1 MAFPKSF
8 LGADP
13 LPSALNP
20 AFIQYSEQDTAD
32 KLILPYLTSAFGFPA
47 SSSLEFQAQ
56 HTTRIDEIK
65 SGRYDGL
72 YLSGGFPY
80 VLLEAKRYMHDLTEE
95 DFSQA
100 RSYATGTHFDKSVP
114 FLVVSNGREHQ
125 FYQRTETINPGDGK
139 LSYNP
144 IPGTPWHS
152 IIEFIPGE
160 IRRLLPEKELLSIL
174 LGFKQRTLQD
184 ISSHFLDPST
194 AKYDKGLNA
203 NLGHFLDQIL
213 QEREKFVGQ
222 TGSNEQASIR
232 HALEVI
238 SLHFTS
244 KILFIKLIE
253 DLSAGSDTPRVIHTL
268 FPRIE
273 YDLIGGLFGFKVLNA
288 LSQLEE
294 HSALKTFAKSKR
306 FYRQLGQDIA
316 RVSWQDIFRYGFSV
330 HSAQYGKLFK
340 AANYDRFLPSEGTLE
355 QIRNQLI
362 TIDIRSAILYG
373 DPSARLNVIGRLYE
387 RLIDEELR
395 NSIGAVYTPDPTMR
409 FMVQLGKQFLGRFR
423 GHKIVEPSCG
433 SGHFYR
439 QIYRDYVSEVIEWQ
453 TAQGQGQN
461 AAAAH
466 AEGLAHVYGRDVDPF
481 AVQLT
486 MLGTFLEQLKD
497 NVRVERAQ
505 KSKRQHQWAANLSI
519 DTQNSL
525 DPITVDP
532 DRYFDM
538 EKTADLANARSR
550 RDSCRRAFG
559 PDLVIGNPPY
569 GVAVVK
575 GTHYNDIY
583 DLGNSDSYGYFIV
596 NALKRLPAG
605 KRVLF
610 IVSSSFLTIKSHF
623 KLRQYILGNAK
634 IIRVI
639 KLSRHIFPGIDI
651 FPVIIELER
660 CLDKLA
666 RENNVYQFFDL
677 WQLHP
682 EADTELLSASYQA
695 ILNDVAASQP
705 WPFPPTR
712 TARYTVRQGIISR
725 FSRLPIFEA
734 RPSLYE
740 FMQDTFAAVPP
751 EVELTTL
758 DGSSKQLV
766 RPHNLRGRQIVKL
779 SEIADV
785 KIGLQSGNNP
795 KFYRAAAGVKGGASK
810 GGYKPIDLKNVLTEE
825 ELQQLNTEQKSG
837 GIEVDDP
844 STDRYFVPL
853 DKAGVSD
860 IEGGLLPLFYRP
872 VEFYID
878 WSQAA
883 VSEMKLLPGARFQ
896 NSQFYFKRGIS
907 FSNTGIYSPTFRLS
921 HGGVFDQTGSCI
933 FSDFMFAEALLGL
946 LSSTLLKYFV
956 KSFINHGVHAQLD
969 DLPIV
974 LPTSQE
980 IDELQSHVNEIVAQ
994 QKGKTEL
1001 HDYREQLD
1009 NLDSLVFDIYGLT
1022 SDEREEVS
1030 TSYKRHYP
1038 KLFNISAPEE

>member
-1 MAFPKSF
+1 M
-8 LGADP
+8 
-13 LPSALNP
+13 
-20 AFIQYSEQDTAD
+20 
-32 KLILPYLTSAFGFPA
+32 ILPYLTSAFGFPA
-47 SSSLEFQAQ
+47 ASSLEFQAQ
-56 HTTRIDEIK
+56 HTTRIDETR

-80 VLLEAKRYMHDLTEE
+80 VVLEAKRYQHDLTEE

-100 RSYATGTHFDKSVP
+100 RSYATGPDFDKPVP

-125 FYQRTETINPGDGK
+125 FYQRTETIHPEDGK
-139 LSYNP
+139 LRYEP

-160 IRRLLPEKELLSIL
+160 IRRLLDDKELLSIL
-174 LGFKQRTLQD
+174 LEFKQRALQD
-184 ISSHFLDPST
+184 ISAHFVDPT
-194 AKYDKGLNA
+194 TGKYDTSRNEKLGYFLN
-203 NLGHFLDQIL
+203 QIL
-213 QEREKFVGQ
+213 QERKKFVGQ
-222 TGSNEQASIR
+222 TGSSEQASIR

-253 DLSAGSDTPRVIHTL
+253 DLSAGSDTPRIIHTL

-294 HSALKTFAKSKR
+294 HSALKVYAKSKR

-330 HSAQYGKLFK
+330 HSTQYGKLFK
-340 AANYDRFLPSEGTLE
+340 AANYDRFLPSEETLE
-355 QIRNQLI
+355 QIRNRLI
-362 TIDIRSAILYG
+362 TIDIRFAILYG
-373 DPSARLNVIGRLYE
+373 DPSDRLNVIGRLYE

-395 NSIGAVYTPDPTMR
+395 NSIGAVYTPDSTMR
-409 FMVQLGKQFLGRFR
+409 FMVQLGRQFLGQFR

-439 QIYRDYVSEVIEWQ
+439 QIYRDYVTEVLEWQ
-453 TAQGQGQN
+453 TAQGQGKD
-461 AAAAH
+461 ASAAH
-466 AEGLAHVYGRDVDPF
+466 AEGLHHVYGRDVDPF

-486 MLGTFLEQLKD
+486 LLGTFLEQLKD
-497 NVRVERAQ
+497 NVLVERAPN
-505 KSKRQHQWAANLSI
+505 SMHRHQWAANLSI

-550 RDSCRRAFG
+550 RDSCRRSFD

-569 GVAVVK
+569 GVPVVL

-583 DLGNSDSYGYFIV
+583 DLGSPDSYGYFIV
-596 NALKRLPAG
+596 NALKRLPER
-605 KRVLF
+605 KRVVF
-610 IVSSSFLTIKSHF
+610 IVSSSFLTIKTHF
-623 KLRQYILGNAK
+623 KLRNFILANARV
-634 IIRVI
+634 IRVI
-639 KLSRHIFPGIDI
+639 KLSRHVFPGIDI

-660 CLDKLA
+660 CSDLAA
-666 RENNVYQFFDL
+666 RESNIYHFFDF

-682 EADTELLSASYQA
+682 ERDAELLSDSYDA
-695 ILNDVAASQP
+695 ILGDPGAAQP
-705 WPFPPTR
+705 WPFASTR
-712 TARYTVRQGIISR
+712 TARYTIRQGVISK

-740 FMQDTFAAVPP
+740 FMQDVFAAVPP
-751 EVELTTL
+751 EVELKTL
-758 DGSSKQLV
+758 GGSKHSMLANTV
-766 RPHNLRGRQIVKL
+766 RGRQVVKL
-779 SEIADV
+779 SKIADI

-810 GGYKPIDLKNVLTEE
+810 GGYKQIDLKNVLTEQ
-825 ELQQLNTEQKSG
+825 ELQTLTPDQKTD
-837 GIEVDDP
+837 GIAVDDP
-844 STDRYFVPL
+844 TTDRYFVPL
-853 DKAGVSD
+853 DKAAVSD

-883 VSEMKLLPGARFQ
+883 VGEMKSLSGARFQ
-896 NSQFYFKRGIS
+896 NSQFYFQRGLS
-907 FSNTGIYSPTFRLS
+907 FSNTGIYSPTFRVS

-933 FSDFMFAEALLGL
+933 FSDFVLPEVLLGVL
-946 LSSTLLKYFV
+946 CSTLLKYFV

-974 LPTSQE
+974 LMTTQE
-980 IDELQSHVNEIVAQ
+980 IDQLKLKVDEIITE
-994 QKGKTEL
+994 QKGRAEPY
-1001 HDYREQLD
+1001 DYREKLD
-1009 NLDSLVFDIYGLT
+1009 ELDTLVFDIYQLT
-1022 SDEREEVS
+1022 AAEREEVR
-1030 TSYKRHYP
+1030 TWYRRHYP
-1038 KLFNISAPEE
+1038 KLFNMSAEDE